1 MRVFANNAHAK
12 DTQKHTHKH
21 NAFYTENSGGR
32 TASLTVQ
39 MRWPVAS
46 VLVRELGGEEE
57 ERVCAR
63 ERLWCVSKYS
73 RVCIFS
79 RVIVYVIERWCLQSE
94 ERCIFSR
101 VIVHVIERWCL
112 QSEERQVN
120 KSARREMN
128 MHVHVS
134 RHKHTA
140 PL

>member
-46 VLVRELGGEEE
+46 VLGGEEE

-63 ERLWCVSKYS
+63 EL
-73 RVCIFS
+73 VC
-79 RVIVYVIERWCLQSE
+79 
-94 ERCIFSR
+94 
-101 VIVHVIERWCL
+101 
-112 QSEERQVN
+112 
-120 KSARREMN
+120 
-128 MHVHVS
+128 
-134 RHKHTA
+134 
-140 PL
+140 

>member
-73 RVCIFS
+73 RVCIF
-79 RVIVYVIERWCLQSE
+79 L
-94 ERCIFSR
+94 R

-112 QSEERQVN
+112 QSEEREVI

-128 MHVHVS
+128 MHIHIS